1 MHRLKQYR
9 GELMLSLCA
18 VIWGTALVPQ
28 KLGTLYLGPF
38 SFGAA
43 RFLTGAVIFFPLS
56 LILKRV
62 GHEGRNPFLRKDLVI
77 GGGLCGIAMFLGAYF
92 QQLGLADTTVGK
104 TGFITAMYIVII
116 PLIGLFFHRKTELM
130 TWVSIALAAVGLYFL
145 CMSEHFSVSKGDFYV
160 FIGSL
165 FWAIQITLVD
175 TYSKKTNS
183 LELVPVEFLVA
194 GVLSL
199 FCAFQM
205 ESPNLQSLTASIGP
219 ILYTGIMVVGVAY
232 TLQALGQKT
241 VSPAIAGLIFSTES
255 LFGVISGA
263 LLFQEAMSP
272 REIFGCVL
280 MFSALVLSQ
289 IKLPSIRKSEE
300 EKAKASQPEKNKVKT
315 GKQYETPSFKT

>member
-1 MHRLKQYR
+1 MYVVRLKR
-9 GELMLSLCA
+9 CNCS
-18 VIWGTALVPQ
+18 
-28 KLGTLYLGPF
+28 
-38 SFGAA
+38 
-43 RFLTGAVIFFPLS
+43 IF
-56 LILKRV
+56 
-62 GHEGRNPFLRKDLVI
+62 
-77 GGGLCGIAMFLGAYF
+77 
-92 QQLGLADTTVGK
+92 
-104 TGFITAMYIVII
+104 IVSHII
-116 PLIGLFFHRKTELM
+116 KGD
-130 TWVSIALAAVGLYFL
+130 ALAAVGLYFL

-205 ESPNLQSLTASIGP
+205 ESPNLSAVTKSIGP

-263 LLFQEAMSP
+263 LLF
-272 REIFGCVL
+272 
-280 MFSALVLSQ
+280 LV
-289 IKLPSIRKSEE
+289 
-300 EKAKASQPEKNKVKT
+300 
-315 GKQYETPSFKT
+315 